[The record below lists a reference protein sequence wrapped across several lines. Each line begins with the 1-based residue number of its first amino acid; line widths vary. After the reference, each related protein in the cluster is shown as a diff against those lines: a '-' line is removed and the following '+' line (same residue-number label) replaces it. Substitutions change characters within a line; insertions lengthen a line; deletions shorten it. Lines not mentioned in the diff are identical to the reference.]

1 MRENPNINK
10 KAEIMTYISTVE
22 SDECAKLA
30 AEKKER
36 LQQVVDELIKCRVC
50 DKKRKKRSCTYK

>member
-30 AEKKER
+30 AEKKES
-36 LQQVVDELIKCRVC
+36 LQQVVDELIKCRV
-50 DKKRKKRSCTYK
+50 